1 MKKAMLVLIS
11 AASLSL
17 TACGG
22 VDTAALSA
30 SQTSLAALS
39 NTDARGA
46 VSAEDGWMLSADES
60 PDAVTGFGGP
70 GGKAGRGGH
79 GGPGGKGG
87 FGIPG
92 LAFWGADLNL
102 TDAQKTQ
109 LQALQTEAR
118 SFMEANRPTATPA
131 PEDHAADHEAAQA
144 AINAAFVSDNFDV
157 TALQASL
164 ASLKPA
170 APAAPSDAVLDF
182 QADLMIRSYQIL
194 TAEQRSQ
201 IAERLAEH
209 AAQAPAVRPSP
220 PADRANPMLER
231 LTTTLSLSAEQQT
244 ELEAAF
250 AAAFAD
256 REDKA
261 DHPAEAQARQTQILA
276 LLNQASPDKAALK
289 ALLQPPIRE
298 QNAGSDP
305 RLAQLAI
312 LHGVLNAEQR
322 ELFISTQSEMGPGGR
337 GPGRPGMGHPGGG
350 MGGPGR
356 MGAQPPLQ

>member
-1 MKKAMLVLIS
+1 MKKAILVLIS

-22 VDTAALSA
+22 VDTAALTG
-30 SQTSLAALS
+30 SQTSLAALN
-39 NTDARGA
+39 NTAARGA
-46 VSAEDGWMLSADES
+46 VSADGAWMLSADES
-60 PDAVTGFGGP
+60 AAAVAGFGGP
-70 GGKAGRGGH
+70 GGKGGRGGH

-92 LAFWGADLNL
+92 LAFGGADLNL
-102 TDAQKTQ
+102 TEEQKTQ

-118 SFMEANRPTATPA
+118 SFMEANRPTVTTA
-131 PEDHAADHEAAQA
+131 PEDLAAAHEAAQA
-144 AINAAFVSDNFDV
+144 AINAAFVSDRFDV

-194 TAEQRSQ
+194 TAEQRAQ

-209 AAQAPAVRPSP
+209 AAQAPAARPSP
-220 PADRANPMLER
+220 PADRGNPMLER
-231 LTTTLSLSAEQQT
+231 LTTALSLSAEQQT

-250 AAAFAD
+250 AAALAA

-261 DHPAEAQARQTQILA
+261 DHHAEAQARQTEILA
-276 LLNQASPDKAALK
+276 ILNQASPDKAALK
-289 ALLQPPIRE
+289 ALLQPPARD
-298 QNAGSDP
+298 QLAPSDP

-312 LHGVLNAEQR
+312 LHDVLSPEQR
-322 ELFISTQSEMGPGGR
+322 ELFISTPSEIGPGGR
-337 GPGRPGMGHPGGG
+337 EHGGPGGG

-356 MGAQPPLQ
+356 RGGQPPLQ